1 MFKKMW
7 AVLLLV
13 LMLAGATGCQTQLS
27 EQEKQVNEAI
37 EAFLDDYVSN
47 YLSVNGETIVI
58 DYYVAS
64 AIYLLEQSGYDVS
77 INDYLSDSQ
86 AQTFIDQLDYT
97 APTNIFKALVIA
109 KAFEIEANLAIAA
122 LEALETVDVWS
133 YAYVL
138 IALNMADVNPA
149 LKQTILAD
157 INVIRSED
165 YRDADFAA
173 IALMA
178 TKDES
183 IDQTPFQSLI
193 NEALTKEGIFA
204 WGQANAASTANVII
218 GLIALGI
225 DPTSEDYTT
234 EEMNLIS
241 ALFAYETNGA
251 FANYLEDE
259 LDLAYATPQGFAAL
273 VVYKRF
279 IQTNSA
285 IALFS

>member
-13 LMLAGATGCQTQLS
+13 LMLAGATGCQTQIS

-64 AIYLLEQSGYDVS
+64 AIYLLEQSGYDVN

-97 APTNIFKALVIA
+97 SATNIFKALVIA
-109 KAFEIEANLAIAA
+109 KAFDIEANLAIDA

-138 IALNMADVNPA
+138 IALNMTNVNPT

-157 INVIRSED
+157 INVIRTED

-178 TKDES
+178 TTNQS
-183 IDQTPFQSLI
+183 LDQQPFHTLI
-193 NEALTKEGIFA
+193 NEALTKDGIFA

-218 GLIALGI
+218 GLIALGS

-234 EEMNLIS
+234 EGVHLVS
-241 ALFAYETNGA
+241 ALFAYETEGA
-251 FANYLEDE
+251 FANYLDDE

-273 VVYKRF
+273 VVYKLF
-279 IQTNSA
+279 LKNNTA